1 MRPSPYKLLTL
12 FLLPLTCGLFV
23 NALHPEGIHSR
34 LLIPAPSLQDTKAEV
49 TIVSAD
55 SAFQL
60 LITESAIFL
69 DTRPQEEWQIDH
81 IPQARSLVLQDYYTG
96 DASLDALPLDRSYIL
111 YGFDDTTTDATIL
124 ANEMISAGYN
134 DVMILFGGLSAWLEF
149 GFPTET
155 PDSVNE

>member
-1 MRPSPYKLLTL
+1 MSPSPYKLLILL
-12 FLLPLTCGLFV
+12 FLPLICGLLV
-23 NALHPEGIHSR
+23 NALHPEGIHTR
-34 LLIPAPSLQDTKAEV
+34 LLLPSPSVQDTQAEI

-60 LITESAIFL
+60 LMSESVIFL
-69 DTRPQEEWQIDH
+69 DTRPEEEWLIDH
-81 IPQARSLVLQDYYTG
+81 IPQARSLELQDYYTG
-96 DASLDALPLDRSYIL
+96 DATLDGLPRDATYIL

-124 ANEMISAGYN
+124 ANAMISAGFG

-155 PDSVNE
+155 PDSANE